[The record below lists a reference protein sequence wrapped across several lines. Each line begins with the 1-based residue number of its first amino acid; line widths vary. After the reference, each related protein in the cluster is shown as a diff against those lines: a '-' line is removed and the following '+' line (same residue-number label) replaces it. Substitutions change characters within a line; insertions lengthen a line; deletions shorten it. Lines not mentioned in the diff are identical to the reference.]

1 MVHLKNK
8 TVCSAC
14 WATID
19 IEDTECPVCNSTVNK
34 DLRSDIELRE
44 DVDGLTGSLED
55 TSSKNDNKFSLVAIA
70 SILIIL
76 LIVMAVG
83 FTYGKDV
90 VVAQPVT
97 IDDFIGDWEVID
109 VVGLEDLINR
119 SDNGVGMKFSLTK
132 KNGLIESSS
141 PLPGRLDFNAQL
153 E

>member
-1 MVHLKNK
+1 
-8 TVCSAC
+8 
-14 WATID
+14 
-19 IEDTECPVCNSTVNK
+19 
-34 DLRSDIELRE
+34 
-44 DVDGLTGSLED
+44 
-55 TSSKNDNKFSLVAIA
+55 
-70 SILIIL
+70 
-76 LIVMAVG
+76 MAVG

-97 IDDFIGDWEVID
+97 IDDFIGDWEVIY

-153 E
+153 EEELLRGDYTMVYSDSIANPVVAELTRDKKKMTIYFKIEDIGAKIDTILRLKKSDPSNSKSSFFMQ